1 MRNWK
6 IYTIFILF
14 AILLPCFVVAWWK
27 DDACGIYNLE
37 QKWCKEISK
46 NYTQPYCITNFH
58 HSDRDASDVDYAED
72 CIWPSL
78 MNHIASIREK
88 DRVVNIKDFKKKDF
102 IEQYCLALFWES
114 DKWRIYFAKPST
126 KTDSWDW
133 QQTFDSHQSLFLHA
147 LCSSFTKAWKTP
159 FIIEKNDLV
168 KDAFT
173 WDLWDLVKI
182 LKLQQKSEW
191 KDLCSL
197 DVKDNESL
205 DDCDMAIYATKI
217 FDAIM
222 SDLFKIKYA
231 QVLNVDTNKNF
242 ESVKMKKVEN
252 FMSGYFLIFGKYKD
266 IKDEYPKTVS
276 ILESNQRF
284 YKNALD
290 TVKVLNNQKL
300 ADLVPA
306 VKCPVDKQMTWLN
319 FIACALHSTQ
329 WDGFSLSPSF
339 VTLFYNEILH
349 YRQFIS
355 YYEYWMNKR
364 IEVMSEDKMLEKK
377 VRIEQ
382 SQMKDF
388 RWYFDMEMD
397 AIKWAQRSFE
407 EFNMTYPLHVW
418 IMMHIEKWEKFR
430 NNSLTKIIS
439 SFYSLSEKLQNVQ
452 LPLWS

>member
-6 IYTIFILF
+6 IYTIFALSTI
-14 AILLPCFVVAWWK
+14 ILPCFAVAWWK
-27 DDACGIYNLE
+27 DDACGIYDLE
-37 QKWCKEISK
+37 HRWCKEISK
-46 NYTQPYCITNFH
+46 DYTQPYCVTNFH

-78 MNHIASIREK
+78 TNHLVSIREK
-88 DRVVNIKDFKKKDF
+88 DRMLNIKDFKKKDF
-102 IEQYCLALFWES
+102 IEQYCLALFWNS
-114 DKWRIYFAKPST
+114 DVWRIYFAKPST
-126 KTDSWDW
+126 KTDSRDW

-147 LCSSFTKAWKTP
+147 LCSSFTKGKTTP
-159 FIIEKNDLV
+159 FVIEKNDLV

-173 WDLWDLVKI
+173 WDIVKI

-197 DVKDNESL
+197 DAKDNESL
-205 DDCDMAIYATKI
+205 DECDMAIYATKI
-217 FDAIM
+217 FEAIM

-231 QVLNVDTNKNF
+231 QVLDVDTNKNF
-242 ESVKMKKVEN
+242 ESVKMKKVES
-252 FMSGYFLIFGKYKD
+252 FMGWYFWFSGEYKD
-266 IKDEYPKTVS
+266 IKDEYPKTIS

-284 YKNALD
+284 YKNTLD
-290 TVKVLNNQKL
+290 TVKILNNQKL
-300 ADLVPA
+300 ADIVPV
-306 VKCPVDKQMTWLN
+306 VKCPVDNQMTWVN

-329 WDGFSLSPSF
+329 WEWFSLSPSF
-339 VTLFYNEILH
+339 LTLFYNEILH

-364 IEVMSEDKMLEKK
+364 IEMMSEDKMLEKK

-382 SQMKDF
+382 SQMMDF

-397 AIKWAQRSFE
+397 AIKWVQRSFE
-407 EFNMTYPLHVW
+407 EFNMTYPLHIW
-418 IMMHIEKWEKFR
+418 IMLHIEKWEKFR
-430 NNSLTKIIS
+430 NISFTKVIS